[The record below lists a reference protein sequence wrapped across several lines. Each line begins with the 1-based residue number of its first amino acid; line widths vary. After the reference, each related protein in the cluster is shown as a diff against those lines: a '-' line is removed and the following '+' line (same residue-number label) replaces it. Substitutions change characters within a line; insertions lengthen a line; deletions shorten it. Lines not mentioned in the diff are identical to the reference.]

1 MRIHNPI
8 FPEGSTLFIIWAE
21 DRWGRRSLAA
31 GTFVAVN
38 AAWNALQEEEPAE
51 VSLVLFLICPATAV
65 GLLFSVPL
73 GPF

>member
-8 FPEGSTLFIIWAE
+8 FPEGSTLLIIWAE

-38 AAWNALQEEEPAE
+38 AAWNALQEEEPA
-51 VSLVLFLICPATAV
+51 ATLNMQHGARV
-65 GLLFSVPL
+65 MQTREPL
-73 GPF
+73 R